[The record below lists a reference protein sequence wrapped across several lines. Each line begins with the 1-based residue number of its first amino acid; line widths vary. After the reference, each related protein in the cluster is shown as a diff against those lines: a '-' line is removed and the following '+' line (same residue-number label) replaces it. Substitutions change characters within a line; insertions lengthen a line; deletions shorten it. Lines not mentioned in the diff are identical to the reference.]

1 MSTSRAR
8 LVEAHEAAV
17 AYFYDTL
24 RSARGEGPRDYLAR
38 RSLAAVEGNPD
49 WSVGYAPPGW
59 TTLLGQLRDAGFNDT
74 EIRGAGLAVATR
86 RGTLIDR
93 FRDRV
98 VLGIR
103 DVRGDVVGFVGRC
116 PPGLEGR
123 VPKYLNSPHTEIFTK
138 GQLLFGLSEQRK
150 RIAMGAT
157 PVVVEGPL
165 DVLAIASLDE
175 AFAAVSACGTALQ
188 PAQATTLRDVAPGDT
203 VISAYDGDD
212 AGRRA
217 ARNGYSRLSP
227 LFDSVLSAR
236 LPDHEDPASLAA
248 GAPDSLAR
256 SLQSATP
263 LLDDIVDDVLGGYPR
278 LDNAEAR
285 VCALH
290 ETTRLLA
297 HLSPRDVSR
306 QVGRLSQKLG
316 IEASEVTRDLLHAV
330 ANDQNQ
336 STARRPVSAVHRSD
350 VPDRRNPAVS
360 LGWGLTE
367 RKHR

>member
-1 MSTSRAR
+1 VSTSRER
-8 LVEAHEAAV
+8 LVEAHETADV
-17 AYFYDTL
+17 YFSDVL
-24 RSARGEGPRDYLAR
+24 RSARGQGPRDYLER
-38 RSLAAVEGNPD
+38 RNLAAVPGRPD
-49 WSVGYAPPGW
+49 WAVGYAPPGW
-59 TTLLGQLRDAGFNDT
+59 TTLLGQLRDTGFTDT
-74 EIRGAGLAVATR
+74 EILGAGLAVATR

-103 DVRGDVVGFVGRC
+103 DDRGDVVGFVGRC

-123 VPKYLNSPHTEIFTK
+123 VPKYLNSPHTEIFAK
-138 GQLLFGLSEQRK
+138 GQLLFGLSEQRN
-150 RIAMGAT
+150 RMALGVT

-175 AFAAVSACGTALQ
+175 AFAAVSACGTALR
-188 PAQATTLRDVAPGDT
+188 PAQATRLRAACPGG
-203 VISAYDGDD
+203 VVVSAYDGDE

-217 ARNGYSRLSP
+217 ARTAYSRLSP

-248 GAPDSLAR
+248 AAPDSLAG

-263 LLDDIVDDVLGGYPR
+263 LLDDIVDDVLRGYPG

-290 ETTRLLA
+290 ETTRLLVR
-297 HLSPRDVSR
+297 LSPRDVSR
-306 QVGRLSQKLG
+306 QVGRVSRKLG
-316 IEASEVTRDLLHAV
+316 IEPSEVTRDLLEAV
-330 ANDQNQ
+330 AKDQSQ
-336 STARRPVSAVHRSD
+336 STARGADSTVHRSD
-350 VPDRRNPAVS
+350 LPERRHRAAS
-360 LGWGLTE
+360 L
-367 RKHR
+367 